1 MSQAIELY
9 NFKTSVVDRIE
20 IDRLSSVFNDWRL
33 QYFKAGVFG
42 AVDERKMIGALLLKS
57 IFRYDDR
64 KLCDKLKT
72 DTSLRSYLGLGL
84 YFDSVEFFNSFVAFR
99 KLVYRDYYKNHRNI
113 IAESLTNISTDGIIS
128 LKVGNQPISVDSHV
142 VLIDIIYQHIYV
154 LVYSALEETRNTFI
168 SYIDTKT
175 RAKIE
180 NITCRSK
187 DVIYSL
193 NHTQLSIRLDSLG
206 EAAYALWKN
215 LRLGAEHKLKT
226 YFDKYYEIKYGQ
238 ISLREINTFHTYRV
252 QTNHPKT
259 ASELFSQR
267 KISTTC
273 HSSASSNS
281 TPDNVVPKQSQP
293 QATPKPV
300 CSEINIEGYAQLL
313 KELSNIN
320 NRIHLLEKKID
331 TISGTIERQ
340 FNSLTPFQKQLS
352 KLETLYSSI
361 QGLDKRI
368 LLQEESLRSM
378 VEKHMQIAMY
388 SQELSQTSKDVYEL
402 MKLFLIESIMTKT
415 K

>member
-1 MSQAIELY
+1 MPQAIEIY

-33 QYFKAGVFG
+33 QYFKVGVFG

-64 KLCDKLKT
+64 KLCDKLKI

-99 KLVYRDYYKNHRNI
+99 RLVYRDYYKNHRNI

-128 LKVGNQPISVDSHV
+128 LKVGNQSISVDSHV

-154 LVYSALEETRNTFI
+154 LVYGALEETLNTFI
-168 SYIDTKT
+168 SCIDTKT

-226 YFDKYYEIKYGQ
+226 YFDKYYEIKCGQ
-238 ISLREINTFHTYRV
+238 ISLREINTFHTSRV

-259 ASELFSQR
+259 ASEWFSQNYSSSSP
-267 KISTTC
+267 IVYEH
-273 HSSASSNS
+273 HSNNSQGKSS
-281 TPDNVVPKQSQP
+281 SQHSVD
-293 QATPKPV
+293 QT
-300 CSEINIEGYAQLL
+300 SHGITSNEYNLLL
-313 KELSNIN
+313 KELRGISG
-320 NRIHLLEKKID
+320 RITDLEKKIE
-331 TISGTIERQ
+331 TIDATIRRQ
-340 FNSLTPFQKQLS
+340 FTSLTPFEKQLS
-352 KLETLYSSI
+352 RLETLYKNI
-361 QGLDKRI
+361 DGLDKRI
-368 LLQEESLRSM
+368 LLQEESLKSM
-378 VEKHMQIAMY
+378 VEKHLQITLY
-388 SQELSQTSKDVYEL
+388 TQDLSKTSKEVYEL
-402 MKLFLIESIMTKT
+402 MKLVLMDSIIKKT
-415 K
+415 KN

>member
-1 MSQAIELY
+1 MPQAIEIY

-33 QYFKAGVFG
+33 QYFKVGVFG

-64 KLCDKLKT
+64 KLCDKLKI

-99 KLVYRDYYKNHRNI
+99 RLVYRDYYKNHRNI

-128 LKVGNQPISVDSHV
+128 LKVGNQSISVDSHV

-154 LVYSALEETRNTFI
+154 LVYGALEETLNTFI
-168 SYIDTKT
+168 SCIDTKT

-226 YFDKYYEIKYGQ
+226 YFDKYYEIKCGQ
-238 ISLREINTFHTYRV
+238 ISLREINTFHTSRV

-259 ASELFSQR
+259 ASEWFSQNYSSSSP
-267 KISTTC
+267 IVNEH
-273 HSSASSNS
+273 HSNNSQGKSS
-281 TPDNVVPKQSQP
+281 SQHSVD
-293 QATPKPV
+293 QT
-300 CSEINIEGYAQLL
+300 SHGITSNEYNLLL
-313 KELSNIN
+313 KELRGISG
-320 NRIHLLEKKID
+320 RITDLEKKIE
-331 TISGTIERQ
+331 TIDATIRRQ
-340 FNSLTPFQKQLS
+340 FTSLTPFEKQLS
-352 KLETLYSSI
+352 RLETLYKNI
-361 QGLDKRI
+361 DGLDKRI
-368 LLQEESLRSM
+368 LLQEESLKSM
-378 VEKHMQIAMY
+378 VEKHLQITLY
-388 SQELSQTSKDVYEL
+388 TQDLSKTSKEVYEL
-402 MKLFLIESIMTKT
+402 MKLVLMDSIIKKT
-415 K
+415 KN

>member
-1 MSQAIELY
+1 MPQAIEIY

-33 QYFKAGVFG
+33 QYFKVGVFG

-64 KLCDKLKT
+64 KLCDKLKI

-99 KLVYRDYYKNHRNI
+99 RLVYRDYYKNHRNI

-128 LKVGNQPISVDSHV
+128 LKVGNQSISVDSHV

-154 LVYSALEETRNTFI
+154 LVYGALEETLNTFI
-168 SYIDTKT
+168 SCIDTKT

-226 YFDKYYEIKYGQ
+226 YFDKYYEIKCGQ
-238 ISLREINTFHTYRV
+238 ISLREINTFHTSRV

-259 ASELFSQR
+259 ASEWFSQNYSSSSP
-267 KISTTC
+267 IVNEH
-273 HSSASSNS
+273 HSNNSQGKSS
-281 TPDNVVPKQSQP
+281 SQHSVD
-293 QATPKPV
+293 QTSHGV
-300 CSEINIEGYAQLL
+300 TSNEYNLLL
-313 KELSNIN
+313 KELRGISG
-320 NRIHLLEKKID
+320 RITDLEKKIE
-331 TISGTIERQ
+331 TIDATIRRQ
-340 FNSLTPFQKQLS
+340 FTSLTPFEKQLS
-352 KLETLYSSI
+352 RLETLYKNI
-361 QGLDKRI
+361 DGLDKRI
-368 LLQEESLRSM
+368 LLQEESLKSM
-378 VEKHMQIAMY
+378 VEKHLQITLY
-388 SQELSQTSKDVYEL
+388 TQDLSKTSKEVYEL
-402 MKLFLIESIMTKT
+402 MKLVLMDSIIKKT
-415 K
+415 KN

>member
-1 MSQAIELY
+1 MPQAIELY

-99 KLVYRDYYKNHRNI
+99 RLVYRDYYKNHRNI

-226 YFDKYYEIKYGQ
+226 YFDKYYEIKCGQ
-238 ISLREINTFHTYRV
+238 ISLREINTFHTSRV

-259 ASELFSQR
+259 ASEWFSQ
-267 KISTTC
+267 KYSSSSSIVNEHPSNNSQGKSSSQ
-273 HSSASSNS
+273 HSVDQTSQGITSNEY
-281 TPDNVVPKQSQP
+281 NL
-293 QATPKPV
+293 
-300 CSEINIEGYAQLL
+300 LL
-313 KELSNIN
+313 KELRGISG
-320 NRIHLLEKKID
+320 RITDLEKKIE
-331 TISGTIERQ
+331 TIDATIRHQ
-340 FNSLTPFQKQLS
+340 FTSLTPFEKQLS
-352 KLETLYSSI
+352 RLETLYKNI
-361 QGLDKRI
+361 DGLDKRI
-368 LLQEESLRSM
+368 LLQEESLKSM
-378 VEKHMQIAMY
+378 VEKHLQITLY
-388 SQELSQTSKDVYEL
+388 TQELSKTSKDVYEL
-402 MKLFLIESIMTKT
+402 MKLVLMDSIITKT
-415 K
+415 KI